1 MNLDK
6 FNSLSKDH
14 QKALLDASNEVM
26 KWSVEKAAEADKKS
40 MKFLKSKINVT
51 VLNSSQKKV
60 WAEKLEPVK
69 QSWLKKA
76 NKKEKDLF
84 NWVSSLK

>member
-1 MNLDK
+1 
-6 FNSLSKDH
+6 
-14 QKALLDASNEVM
+14 M
-26 KWSVEKAAEADKKS
+26 KWSVSKAAEADVKS

-60 WAEKLEPVK
+60 WADKLEPVK

-76 NKKEKDLF
+76 TSQEKDLYD
-84 NWVSSLK
+84 WVASLK

>member
-6 FNSLSKDH
+6 FNSLSKKN
-14 QKALLDASNEVM
+14 QKALLEASNEVM
-26 KWSVEKAAEADKKS
+26 KWSVSEAAKADKAS

-60 WAEKLEPVK
+60 WADKLKPVK
-69 QSWLKKA
+69 DGWLKKA
-76 NKKEKDLF
+76 NSKEKKLF
-84 NWVSSLK
+84 DWVSSLK

>member
-1 MNLDK
+1 
-6 FNSLSKDH
+6 
-14 QKALLDASNEVM
+14 M

-40 MKFLKSKINVT
+40 MEFLKSKINVT

-69 QSWLKKA
+69 QSWLKT
-76 NKKEKDLF
+76 
-84 NWVSSLK
+84 

>member
-1 MNLDK
+1 
-6 FNSLSKDH
+6 
-14 QKALLDASNEVM
+14 
-26 KWSVEKAAEADKKS
+26 

-69 QSWLKKA
+69 DGWLKKA
-76 NKKEKDLF
+76 NSKEKKLF
-84 NWVSSLK
+84 DWVSSLK

>member
-14 QKALLDASNEVM
+14 QKALLDSSNEVM
-26 KWSVEKAAEADKKS
+26 KWSVKEAAKADKES

-51 VLNSSQKKV
+51 VLNKKQKKV

-76 NKKEKDLF
+76 NSEEKALF
-84 NWVSSLK
+84 DWVSSLR